1 MTQAMALTTPF
12 NARAVVGRPRSIL
25 AAARDAIWMR
35 ILKSKREGYSTSRKK
50 YRQDPERSFFL
61 SRTLAGPEIPWM
73 PWIGLQR
80 TGTGTRWARGGE
92 PRVQDRW
99 S

>member
-61 SRTLAGPEIPWM
+61 SRTLAGPEIRCM